1 MRIKVSLL
9 DVLNDPFE
17 LLGATMLRG
26 ENIKSMQA
34 VIAKIQVNATKLL
47 KQNYRSVTSLES
59 ERECE
64 VSLARARQC
73 RESWNVLSGTRAP
86 GVPH

>member
-47 KQNYRSVTSLES
+47 NQN
-59 ERECE
+59 
-64 VSLARARQC
+64 
-73 RESWNVLSGTRAP
+73 
-86 GVPH
+86 